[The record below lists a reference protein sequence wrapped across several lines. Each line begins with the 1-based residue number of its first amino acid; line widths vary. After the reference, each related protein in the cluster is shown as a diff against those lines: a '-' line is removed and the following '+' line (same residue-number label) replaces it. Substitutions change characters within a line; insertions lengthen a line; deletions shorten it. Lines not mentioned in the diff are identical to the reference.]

1 MLSKVCSKYNEQ
13 KNKCKKEI
21 TELLTALCNNRQVEL
36 EILQGVNCIVGLEQG
51 ALIIIIRNIFSRWN
65 IVMKNFPDLSS
76 LENWIKYAY

>member
-1 MLSKVCSKYNEQ
+1 MYKFRIILTFQHLSHQVLSKVCSKYNEQ

-51 ALIIIIRNIFSRWN
+51 ALIIIIRNIFSR
-65 IVMKNFPDLSS
+65 
-76 LENWIKYAY
+76 